1 MHGALVIAAA
11 VVTAVLV
18 GATMVATRFVID
30 QTDPASLA
38 LLRYAVGSACL
49 VPVAL
54 ASGGIRFA
62 RRDVVPICLLGIA
75 QFGILV
81 ALLNFG
87 LLHIGA
93 ARGALIFSTLPL
105 MTMVL
110 AAALGLER
118 LGRAQVGGV
127 VLTIVG
133 VALALADKLAVAGSG
148 GDTWIGEA
156 AVFAS
161 TLTGAVCSVLYRPY
175 VSRYSPLPVGAAAMV
190 ASVAFLAGPAAW
202 EGFFAGL
209 PDFTAG
215 GWAAVL
221 FIGGSS
227 GLGYFLWLWALRHAT
242 PTKVTVFM
250 ALGPITATVLGALLL
265 DEATT
270 TVFLA
275 GLACVAVGLWLA
287 HRRGGAGNGARMV
300 S

>member
-1 MHGALVIAAA
+1 MPSALVIAAA

-54 ASGGIRFA
+54 AAGGIRF
-62 RRDVVPICLLGIA
+62 RRPDIVQICVLGIA
-75 QFGILV
+75 QFAILV
-81 ALLNFG
+81 ALLNYG
-87 LLHIGA
+87 LLYIGA

-110 AAALGLER
+110 AAALGQER

-127 VLTIVG
+127 ILTVVG
-133 VALALADKLAVAGSG
+133 VVPALTDKLAAGG
-148 GDTWIGEA
+148 PGDGSWIGEGL
-156 AVFAS
+156 VFAS
-161 TLTGAVCSVLYRPY
+161 TFTGAVCSVYYRPY

-190 ASVAFLAGPAAW
+190 ASVAFLAPPAAW
-202 EGFFAGL
+202 EGFFATV
-209 PDFTAG
+209 PQFTAG

-221 FIGGSS
+221 FIGVSS
-227 GLGYFLWLWALRHAT
+227 GVGYYLWLWALRHTT

-265 DEATT
+265 DEVITASF
-270 TVFLA
+270 VA
-275 GLACVAVGLWLA
+275 GLVCVAAGLWLA
-287 HRRGGAGNGARMV
+287 HRETGNRDGGEA
-300 S
+300 